1 MRKSLLRIMAAVA
14 VCASLASAWVA
25 SPALGDDDF
34 PIAGT
39 YLQNEACKGDGA
51 DRPELRV
58 RITRKDIVSSMGI
71 CTILHVKREGPAFGA
86 QVECK
91 VPSGHL
97 ILGDVMFTPRPDGA
111 LDFDD
116 QDHTSSAVLHRCGQ

>member
-1 MRKSLLRIMAAVA
+1 MRKSVLQIMPVIA
-14 VCASLASAWVA
+14 VCASLASAV
-25 SPALGDDDF
+25 PAPPGLGDDDF

-71 CTILHVKREGPAFGA
+71 CTILHVKREGRPAG
-86 QVECK
+86 
-91 VPSGHL
+91 
-97 ILGDVMFTPRPDGA
+97 RR
-111 LDFDD
+111 
-116 QDHTSSAVLHRCGQ
+116 SSARCRAAT